1 MTKGDTTM
9 FSFQKHFLIL
19 RLSKYLK
26 QNLPA
31 VRDTLDSRS
40 YLDMLKLNDD
50 SYDEDFLTMMIF
62 VMKMHITDV
71 YLLNLLSA
79 DLLNPVPRQRLKTE
93 WTQFRLSWIPTIR
106 S

>member
-1 MTKGDTTM
+1 M

-50 SYDEDFLTMMIF
+50 SYDEDFF
-62 VMKMHITDV
+62 D
-71 YLLNLLSA
+71 
-79 DLLNPVPRQRLKTE
+79 DDD
-93 WTQFRLSWIPTIR
+93 FRD
-106 S
+106 